1 MKTLIKIVF
10 YIILAAFITGFGI
23 REFEDEKLGELIIG
37 LSVLASSFILM
48 PLFLYHRW
56 KGKKLEDYTLT
67 KERMDKMRNNDQ
79 L

>member
-1 MKTLIKIVF
+1 MRTLIKIV
-10 YIILAAFITGFGI
+10 IIIIAIGFGVG
-23 REFEDEKLGELIIG
+23 FYMKSYEDVKTGEVIIG

-67 KERMDKMRNNDQ
+67 KERMDQMKDKDLR
-79 L
+79 